1 MQCANGSASQTS
13 WTDQLDSP
21 ADRPAGQTSYFYL
34 KPWPVRI
41 FAYFPFSLYIVAASE
56 SDKGLVFEKLATWA
70 KIAFEIYLFFGQFK
84 PRHSYKQGPCK
95 ERAYAVINLTSLD

>member
-1 MQCANGSASQTS
+1 MQCVNRSASQTS
-13 WTDQLDSP
+13 WTDQFFLFEALASSHI
-21 ADRPAGQTSYFYL
+21 RRWTFQF
-34 KPWPVRI
+34 VHC
-41 FAYFPFSLYIVAASE
+41 AASE